1 MLNFVYNPEAG
12 KGKAQRFRAT
22 IEETLKSKGV
32 AYSFWETNCQGDA
45 TRIVREL
52 TLKGETQ
59 IVAMGG
65 DGTLNEVLNGI
76 ADPAKVQLGLIPC
89 GSGNDFAGAAQIP
102 TTPEGALDVLLNC
115 EPKYTDFLECSGVRG
130 LNIIGSGID
139 VEILKRSYKM
149 KWLKGSLNY
158 FVSLLISLIR
168 FRMYEFRARF
178 NESDAEHKGL
188 IVCACNGTRF
198 GGGIKICPA
207 AALDDGQ
214 MNVVIVENVN
224 KGMIPG
230 ALLKSMQGKILG
242 EKITLH
248 KLAPDMHVDFKHAA
262 SIQIDGEIYDDLPF
276 DVHVVHNQLKMYR
289 K

>member
-1 MLNFVYNPEAG
+1 MLNFVYNPAAG

-65 DGTLNEVLNGI
+65 DGTLNEVLNGVV
-76 ADPAKVQLGLIPC
+76 DPAKVQLGLIPC
-89 GSGNDFAGAAQIP
+89 GSGNDFAGAAKIP
-102 TTPEGALDVLLNC
+102 TTPEAALDVLLNC

-149 KWLKGSLNY
+149 KWLKGSVNY
-158 FVSLLISLIR
+158 AVSLLISLIR

-178 NESDAEHKGL
+178 NDSDAHHKGL

-198 GGGIKICPA
+198 GGGIRICPVA
-207 AALDDGQ
+207 DLDDGR
-214 MNVVIVENVN
+214 MNIVIVENV
-224 KGMIPG
+224 KKSMIPG
-230 ALLKSMQGKILG
+230 ALLKLMQGKILG
-242 EKITLH
+242 EKFTLH
-248 KLAPDMHVDFKHAA
+248 ALAPNMQAEFCRAT
-262 SIQIDGEIYDDLPF
+262 SIQIDGEIYDDLLF